1 MFALHRI
8 KEYKVLE
15 TTFEP
20 VPREEL
26 NAWID
31 SAFQIEHTEREFQV
45 VVKFAAYSARYRKER
60 VASHQSLEDFSDGSC
75 KLSFPAS
82 SLDEVARWL
91 APYGPDAMV
100 LEPPELQ
107 KMVIE
112 AARATLQLYED
123 A

>member
-1 MFALHRI
+1 M
-8 KEYKVLE
+8 
-15 TTFEP
+15 
-20 VPREEL
+20 PREEL

-45 VVKFAAYSARYRKER
+45 VVKFAAYSARYIKER
-60 VASHQSLEDFSDGSC
+60 RWHPHQSLEDFSDGSC

-91 APYGPDAMV
+91 APSGPDAMV

-107 KMVIE
+107 KWSLKLPELLFSSTKTPELSAVNI
-112 AARATLQLYED
+112 
-123 A
+123 